1 MDFVTRELIIIY
13 KPLDLD
19 WLNFKITRENPI
31 TYHHIDKRE
40 FGGKKTIDNG
50 ALLTRTSHQYLH
62 LIESKEDKLYYAI
75 NQLLK
80 LINKQKTP
88 PTQEQRQIMDFL
100 LDEFY
105 KAHEH
110 DKNAKGEPLIKE
122 KYLKRY

>member
-1 MDFVTRELIIIY
+1 MDFVTRELITIY

-105 KAHEH
+105 KEH
-110 DKNAKGEPLIKE
+110 YNDKNAKGKPLIKD

>member
-1 MDFVTRELIIIY
+1 MDFVTRELITIY

-105 KAHEH
+105 KEH
-110 DKNAKGEPLIKE
+110 YNDKNAKGKPLIKE

>member
-1 MDFVTRELIIIY
+1 MDFVTRELITIY

-40 FGGKKTIDNG
+40 LGGKKTIDNG

-88 PTQEQRQIMDFL
+88 PSQEQRQIMDFL

-110 DKNAKGEPLIKE
+110 DKNAKGKPLIKD